1 MLPQVDHGNA
11 SQGKG
16 FKSTSYFDDP
26 ADAAVSAAKYIRG
39 LDEEAKPGWIED
51 GSATSSELLAE
62 LEHACLSKGEG
73 LGHGDALGGV

>member
-1 MLPQVDHGNA
+1 VLPQVDHGNA

-16 FKSTSYFDDP
+16 FKSTVYFDDP
-26 ADAAVSAAKYIRG
+26 ADAAVYAAKYIRG

-73 LGHGDALGGV
+73 LGHGNALGGV